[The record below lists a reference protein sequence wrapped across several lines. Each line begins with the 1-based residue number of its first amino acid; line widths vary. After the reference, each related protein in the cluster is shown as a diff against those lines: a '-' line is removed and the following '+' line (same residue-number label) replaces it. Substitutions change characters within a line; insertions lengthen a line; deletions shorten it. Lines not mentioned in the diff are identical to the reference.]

1 MTRAA
6 VDDNGYKELSQEE
19 GRKLFDRLAQRYFRM
34 SGEEFL
40 RAWET
45 GKFKSEDESPEVAQL
60 VMLIPLAT

>member
-6 VDDNGYKELSQEE
+6 VEDNGYKELSQEE
-19 GRKLFDRLAQRYFRM
+19 GRKLFDRLAQRYLRM

-40 RAWET
+40 RAWEA
-45 GKFKSEDESPEVAQL
+45 GKFKSEDENPEVAQL